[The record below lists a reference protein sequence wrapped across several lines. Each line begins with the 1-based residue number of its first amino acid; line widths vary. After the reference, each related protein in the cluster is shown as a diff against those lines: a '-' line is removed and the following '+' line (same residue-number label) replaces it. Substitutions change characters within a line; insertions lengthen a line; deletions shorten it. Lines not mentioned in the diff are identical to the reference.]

1 MKKINKKKIII
12 VILITILIIAIV
24 FVVIA
29 LRNKRDVDNY
39 SENITD
45 ENDANIINQIKAEI
59 NSTADTNIYQV
70 EDEYDGRHTLQ
81 IKPNIQFDT
90 VLAGVLIEGTPA
102 NNEID
107 SILKNKPPNPGVWI
121 SKKSR
126 DSFEKILIDNNLTN
140 FSIDESGYLFETE
153 KKNNEM
159 SKKLDNIIKSDKQFI
174 IDISGTCYVR
184 DEMSGDIVEYPFE
197 KMDPNQIMELYK
209 NDNSTILEISTN
221 SKGKISNVDILK
233 TIILNLE

>member
-81 IKPNIQFDT
+81 IKPNIQFH
-90 VLAGVLIEGTPA
+90 
-102 NNEID
+102 
-107 SILKNKPPNPGVWI
+107 
-121 SKKSR
+121 
-126 DSFEKILIDNNLTN
+126 
-140 FSIDESGYLFETE
+140 Y
-153 KKNNEM
+153 
-159 SKKLDNIIKSDKQFI
+159 
-174 IDISGTCYVR
+174 
-184 DEMSGDIVEYPFE
+184 
-197 KMDPNQIMELYK
+197 
-209 NDNSTILEISTN
+209 
-221 SKGKISNVDILK
+221 
-233 TIILNLE
+233 

>member
-107 SILKNKPPNPGVWI
+107 SILKNKPTNTGVWI

-126 DSFEKILIDNNLTN
+126 DSFEKILIDNNLTTFWEGN
-140 FSIDESGYLFETE
+140 KGDYIPFTLQNGAKIDGVSIAFSRENGLETDFEIQLSSGGG
-153 KKNNEM
+153 
-159 SKKLDNIIKSDKQFI
+159 QFLTVY
-174 IDISGTCYVR
+174 SGTVKEYNKLLDFR
-184 DEMSGDIVEYPFE
+184 FKGTTASDLRIV
-197 KMDPNQIMELYK
+197 L
-209 NDNSTILEISTN
+209 NDDRVGVAEV
-221 SKGKISNVDILK
+221 KIND
-233 TIILNLE
+233 